1 MESTVLIID
10 DEKKLCGL
18 LARIIELEG
27 FKVFQANTAKDGLKI
42 LANQMVLVVISDVK
56 LPDFNGVELV
66 KEIKKLSPYTEVIN
80 LTAFGTIQDGVASM
94 RNGAFD
100 YITKGDDNDKIIP
113 LVYKAMDKA
122 KLALRLF
129 ELEKKISSKF
139 SFSAILG
146 QSKAIKS
153 AISLASKV
161 APTDTTVLL
170 LGETGTGKEVF
181 AQAIHYESH
190 RKNKNF
196 VAVNCSGFNP
206 ELLESELFGYKSGAF
221 TGAHKDKKGLLEEA
235 DEGTLFLDEIGEM
248 NTDLQAKLLRV
259 LENQT
264 YIKVGDTQT
273 RKVNVRIIAATNRD
287 LKHEAEAGK
296 FRLDL
301 YYRLSVFSI
310 ELPALAQRK
319 MDIMPIALHYLTGF
333 ATKLN
338 KPDLKVDQEF
348 TDLLTAY
355 HWKGNIRELKNVMER
370 VAILAD
376 DDLITATL
384 LPFEFH
390 QLSTQLTPSNSMNME
405 LMEKQHIIKVL
416 QHTRNNKTETA
427 RLLGIGLTTLYRKIE
442 LYNI

>member
-1 MESTVLIID
+1 MERTVLIID

-42 LANQMVLVVISDVK
+42 LANQMILVVISDVK

-80 LTAFGTIQDGVASM
+80 LTAFGTIQDGVTAM

-113 LVYKAMDKA
+113 LVYKAIDKA
-122 KLALRLF
+122 ELAKKLF
-129 ELEKKISSKF
+129 ELENKISSKF
-139 SFSAILG
+139 SFSTILG
-146 QSKAIKS
+146 QSKAVKN

-181 AQAIHYESH
+181 AQAIHHESH

-319 MDIMPIALHYLTGF
+319 ADIMPIALHYLKDF

-338 KPDLKVDQEF
+338 KPNLTVDEEF
-348 TDLLTAY
+348 TSLLTAY

-376 DDLITATL
+376 DDLITASL

-390 QLSTQLTPSNSMNME
+390 QLSTQLTATSSMNME